1 MLPTLKRLRRNSLV
15 SLVMTIAI
23 VLALVFAVQALAV
36 KPYQIPSGSM
46 EPTLVVGQRVVVE
59 RIGHRLGSTPKVG
72 DIIVFHPAKD
82 AGKDGG
88 GLCQDRDEGGGTPT
102 PCAVPAESSDKDT
115 FIKRVV
121 GVAGDRIELRRGRVI
136 RNGSATREPFIRG
149 CGSNSDCTFSHV
161 ITVPKDTVY
170 VLGDNRGE
178 SEDSRFWGPVRTKW
192 IIGNAVGTYWPPKRV
207 GGL

>member
-1 MLPTLKRLRRNSLV
+1 MLATLQRLRRNSLASMV
-15 SLVMTIAI
+15 FTIAV
-23 VLALVFAVQALAV
+23 VLGLVFAVQALAI
-36 KPYQIPSGSM
+36 KPYQIPSESM
-46 EPTLVVGQRVVVE
+46 EPTLTVGQRVIVE
-59 RIGHRLGSTPKVG
+59 RVGHRLGNTPKVG
-72 DIIVFHPAKD
+72 DIIVFHPAQD
-82 AGKDGG
+82 AAGG
-88 GLCQDRDEGGGTPT
+88 RCEDHDQGGGTPT
-102 PCAVPAESSDKDT
+102 PCEVPAKVADKDT

-121 GVAGDRIELRRGRVI
+121 GVPGDRIQIRRGRVI
-136 RNGSATREPFIRG
+136 RNGKTTKEPFIRG
-149 CGSNSDCTFSHV
+149 CGSAGDCTFART